1 MLISPVNDKCQTHKK
16 WFPSLMH
23 LICYDILSPSLKN
36 CVKIVWPSSHMIFM
50 WNMCI
55 LEPASMYIMMLQ
67 HVTATKLKR
76 QFNDILNPIE
86 LIQVDFHS
94 L

>member
-1 MLISPVNDKCQTHKK
+1 
-16 WFPSLMH
+16 
-23 LICYDILSPSLKN
+23 
-36 CVKIVWPSSHMIFM
+36 M

-67 HVTATKLKR
+67 HVTASKLKR